1 MLGVKRRGLLFYILL
16 NVIQVKLVPMFC
28 IWYMVIAAY
37 QFVLELIRIAEK
49 PKILD
54 QVNEDVQ

>member
-16 NVIQVKLVPMFC
+16 NVIQAKLVPMFC